1 MEEHFVFQTG
11 HTVVVVVV
19 GGGGGWVRRKHSK
32 KGSGSM
38 ISISKDMIA

>member
-11 HTVVVVVV
+11 HTVVVVV
-19 GGGGGWVRRKHSK
+19 GGGGWVRRKHSK

>member
-19 GGGGGWVRRKHSK
+19 GGGGWVRRKHSK